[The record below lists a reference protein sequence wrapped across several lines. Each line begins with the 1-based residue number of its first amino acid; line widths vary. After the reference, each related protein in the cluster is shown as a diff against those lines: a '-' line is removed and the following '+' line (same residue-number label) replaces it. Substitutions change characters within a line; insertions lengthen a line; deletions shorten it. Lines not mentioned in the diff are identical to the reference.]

1 MATLCVVKPL
11 KGAFYN
17 TSYAEAEKMVS
28 AGRAYRP
35 DPRNAPGV
43 FYETAA
49 AQAPAPV
56 EEPEPEPEQPPQTY
70 ETRDM
75 TAAPKPV
82 RRRGRPP
89 VNRSKPGAADATE
102 T

>member
-1 MATLCVVKPL
+1 MPAILCVVKPL

-56 EEPEPEPEQPPQTY
+56 EEPGA
-70 ETRDM
+70 R
-75 TAAPKPV
+75 A
-82 RRRGRPP
+82 
-89 VNRSKPGAADATE
+89 GAAATDLRDARHDRCAE
-102 T
+102 ACAPPWAPACQP

>member
-1 MATLCVVKPL
+1 MPATLCVVKPL

-49 AQAPAPV
+49 AQAPA
-56 EEPEPEPEQPPQTY
+56 TGRRARTKSRSSRHRL
-70 ETRDM
+70 TR
-75 TAAPKPV
+75 
-82 RRRGRPP
+82 R
-89 VNRSKPGAADATE
+89 AT
-102 T
+102 